1 MFKNQTH
8 YITYIIA
15 YFGSGYVKLVLPRRV
30 RKGIRIGPRR
40 VRKGIRIGPRRVRG

>member
-1 MFKNQTH
+1 MFKNKTH

-30 RKGIRIGPRR
+30 RKEIRIGPRR
-40 VRKGIRIGPRRVRG
+40 VKKGIMIGSRRVRS